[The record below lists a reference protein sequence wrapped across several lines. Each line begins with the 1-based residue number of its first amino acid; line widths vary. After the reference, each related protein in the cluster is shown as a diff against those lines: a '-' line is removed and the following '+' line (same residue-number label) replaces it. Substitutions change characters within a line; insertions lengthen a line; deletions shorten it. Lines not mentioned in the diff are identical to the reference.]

1 MKLATIGASVLRD
14 VSPGEK
20 LMVPDEA
27 LVRSA
32 LGDNFT
38 IARHAEIVASDLSF
52 KYKAVVILHN
62 LLCED
67 TGAVIEDED
76 HYEWV
81 GKVVTWLREAPVG
94 EAIFFTKGNGD
105 VTNYHKGMIAN
116 LSRSGIKAKQ
126 LTAAVFYDGKPQYK
140 GVFLWR
146 TE

>member
-1 MKLATIGASVLRD
+1 MKLANIGAGVLRD

-27 LVRSA
+27 LARSA
-32 LGDNFT
+32 LGDNFG
-38 IARHAEIVASDLSF
+38 IARYAEIVASDLSF
-52 KYKAVVILHN
+52 KYKAVVILN
-62 LLCED
+62 KLTCED

-94 EAIFFTKGNGD
+94 QAIFFTKGNSD
-105 VTNYHKGMIAN
+105 VTNYHKGLIAN

-126 LTAAVFYDGKPQYK
+126 LTAVVFYDGKPQYK